1 MLNSSQMT
9 REEQLAELGL
19 TLPAP
24 PAPGG
29 NYLSAKRVG
38 SLVYLAGVISA
49 NASGVMTGTVGQDRS
64 VADGYNAARACA
76 LTQLAV
82 LKRDLGTLEAV
93 AEVVSVNGYVN
104 AIPGFEESPAVING
118 ASDLLV
124 QVFGAAG
131 KHVRAAVGVSAL
143 PRNAIVEIQMT
154 VRINIQIDQ
163 PDRIVDTP

>member
-1 MLNSSQMT
+1 MT

-49 NASGVMTGTVGQDRS
+49 NASGVMTGTVGLDRS

>member
-1 MLNSSQMT
+1 MLNSTPMA
-9 REEQLAELGL
+9 REEQLAQLGL

-29 NYLSAKRVG
+29 NYLSGKRVG
-38 SLVYLAGVISA
+38 ALVYLAGVIST
-49 NASGVMTGTVGQDRS
+49 NASGVMTGTVGLDRS

-82 LKRDLGTLEAV
+82 LKRELGSLEAIT
-93 AEVVSVNGYVN
+93 EIVSVNGYVN
-104 AIPGFEESPAVING
+104 CIPGFEESPAVING

-124 QVFGAAG
+124 QVFGEAG

-154 VRINIQIDQ
+154 VRIEQGQ
-163 PDRIVDTP
+163 TS

>member
-1 MLNSSQMT
+1 MVAVLNSIPMT
-9 REEQLAELGL
+9 REEQLVELGVA
-19 TLPAP
+19 LPTP

-38 SLVYLAGVISA
+38 GLLYLSGVVST
-49 NASGVMTGTVGQDRS
+49 NASGVMTGTVGLDRS
-64 VADGYNAARACA
+64 VADGYSAARACA

-82 LKRDLGTLEAV
+82 LKRELGSLEAV
-93 AEVVSVNGYVN
+93 AEILSVNGYVN
-104 AIPGFEESPAVING
+104 SVAGFEDSPAVING

-124 QVFGAAG
+124 QVFGEVG

-154 VRINIQIDQ
+154 VRIAN
-163 PDRIVDTP
+163 

>member
-1 MLNSSQMT
+1 MT

-19 TLPAP
+19 ALPAP
-24 PAPGG
+24 PSPGG

-38 SLVYLAGVISA
+38 ALVYLAGAIST

-64 VADGYNAARACA
+64 VSDGYNAARACA

-82 LKRDLGTLEAV
+82 LKRELGSLEAV
-93 AEVVSVNGYVN
+93 AEVLSVNGYVN
-104 AIPGFEESPAVING
+104 SVAGFEESPAVING

-124 QVFGAAG
+124 QVFGEAG

-143 PRNAIVEIQMT
+143 PRNAIVEVQMI
-154 VRINIQIDQ
+154 VR
-163 PDRIVDTP
+163 VDLP

>member
-1 MLNSSQMT
+1 MT

-19 TLPAP
+19 TLPSP

-49 NASGVMTGTVGQDRS
+49 NASGVMTGTVGLDRS
-64 VADGYNAARACA
+64 VADGYSAARACV

-82 LKRDLGTLEAV
+82 LKRDLGTLEAI

-118 ASDLLV
+118 VSDLLV
-124 QVFGAAG
+124 QVFGDAG
-131 KHVRAAVGVSAL
+131 KHVRAAVGVNAL

-154 VRINIQIDQ
+154 VRIEQ
-163 PDRIVDTP
+163 PDRTG